1 MIFIL
6 AAALIALMFI
16 NKTRVVV
23 AVLSLMTLAIGALSL
38 TQTNDPI
45 HQGAV
50 AGGFGIWL
58 VLCAFMFRVNGNVDR
73 LRIHK
78 G

>member
-6 AAALIALMFI
+6 AAALIMLIFI
-16 NKTRVVV
+16 NKTRIVA
-23 AVLSLMTLAIGALSL
+23 AVLSIMTLALSALSL
-38 TQTNDPI
+38 AQTNDPI

-50 AGGFGIWL
+50 AAGFGIWL
-58 VLCAFMFRVNGNVDR
+58 VLCAFMFRMNVNVDR

>member
-6 AAALIALMFI
+6 CAALILLVFI
-16 NKTRVVV
+16 NKTRL
-23 AVLSLMTLAIGALSL
+23 LSAIVSLVTLALAALSL
-38 TQTNDPI
+38 AQTYDPI

-50 AGGFGIWL
+50 AAAFGIWL
-58 VLCAFMFRVNGNVDR
+58 VLCAFLFRTDENVDR